1 MNAIFI
7 NPSRTDWPELMMRP
21 QINSQNLEEV
31 VLEIIN
37 TVKAEGDI
45 AVKNYSLKFHGF
57 APASLWVTDEE
68 IEESAKNIDKDL
80 KKAILLAKKNIEKF
94 HKHQSEK
101 IKKIET
107 SSGVVCWR
115 KSVPV
120 EKVGLYIPGGSAPL
134 FSTLLMLAIPAQIA
148 GCQNILVTT
157 PANMNGDV
165 NDAVLFAAN
174 ILGIKNIYKGGGA
187 QAIAAMAYGTQTVD
201 KVDKIFGPGNQYVTC
216 AKKLV
221 NIDGVAI
228 DMLAGPSEVAIYAD
242 DTCVPEFV
250 AADLLSQAEH
260 GGDSQVVLVAVN
272 EQIIQNVISE
282 IHQQLPLLARKETIE
297 KSFLNRRLIVIEN
310 TDDAFEFINNYAPEH
325 LIIASEKA
333 EELADEVQNAG
344 SVFLGNL
351 SPESAG
357 DYASGTNHSL
367 PTNGFAKTYSGVSV
381 DSFVKKITF
390 QKLSAK
396 GLKNIGKAVEE
407 MAAAEG
413 LAAHK
418 NAVSIRLKKIQDGKL

>member
-1 MNAIFI
+1 MNSIII
-7 NPSRTDWPELMMRP
+7 NPSRADWLELATRP
-21 QINSQNLEEV
+21 QINSQNLERT

-37 TVKAEGDI
+37 TVKAQGDV
-45 AVKNYSLKFHGF
+45 AVKNYSIQFHGF
-57 APASLWVTDEE
+57 APHSLWVTEEE
-68 IEESAKNIDKDL
+68 IAESSKKIDKDL
-80 KKAILLAKKNIEKF
+80 KKSIVLAKKNIEKF
-94 HKHQSEK
+94 HKHQLEK

-115 KSVPV
+115 KSVAV

-157 PANMNGDV
+157 PANKNGDV
-165 NDAVLFAAN
+165 DDAVLFVAKT
-174 ILGIKNIYKGGGA
+174 LGITNIYKGGGA
-187 QAIAAMAYGTQTVD
+187 QAIAAMAYGTQTIE
-201 KVDKIFGPGNQYVTC
+201 KVEKIFGPGNQYVTA
-216 AKKLV
+216 AKKMV

-242 DTCVPEFV
+242 ETCVPEFV
-250 AADLLSQAEH
+250 ASDLLSQAEH
-260 GGDSQVVLVAVN
+260 GGDSQVVLVATT
-272 EQIIQNVISE
+272 EQIIENVISE
-282 IHQQLPLLARKETIE
+282 IHLQLPELPRKETVE
-297 KSFLNRRLIVIEN
+297 KSFLNRRLLVIEN
-310 TDDAFEFINNYAPEH
+310 TNEAFDFLNEYAPEH

-333 EELADEVQNAG
+333 DELAEKVQNAG

-367 PTNGFAKTYSGVSV
+367 PTNGFAKTFSGVSV

-396 GLKNIGKAVEE
+396 GIKNIGKAVEN

-418 NAVSIRLKKIQDGKL
+418 NAVSIRLKKIKDGKI